1 MSPWPVQ
8 METASASPVPLLP
21 PVMETSPVSVL
32 VVDDQEPFRPAAGVV
47 LDRTDGFDLVG
58 EARSGEEAVVMAGE
72 LRPRLVLMD
81 INMAEMNGIEATR
94 RILSEHP
101 DTTVILVSTYQASDL
116 PADAETS
123 GAVAYLNKEDLAPRV
138 LRRIW
143 ENRGQQGWPG

>member
-1 MSPWPVQ
+1 
-8 METASASPVPLLP
+8 METIRATAVPLLP
-21 PVMETSPVSVL
+21 PEMETGPVSVM
-32 VVDDQEPFRPAAGVV
+32 VVDDQEPFRRAADVV
-47 LDRTDGFDLVG
+47 LRRTDGFDLVG
-58 EARSGEEAVVMAGE
+58 EATSGEEAVSLVGE

-81 INMAEMNGIEATR
+81 INMADMTGIEATR

-101 DTTVILVSTYQASDL
+101 DTTVILVSTYQVSDL

-143 ENRGQQGWPG
+143 ENRGQQAWPG